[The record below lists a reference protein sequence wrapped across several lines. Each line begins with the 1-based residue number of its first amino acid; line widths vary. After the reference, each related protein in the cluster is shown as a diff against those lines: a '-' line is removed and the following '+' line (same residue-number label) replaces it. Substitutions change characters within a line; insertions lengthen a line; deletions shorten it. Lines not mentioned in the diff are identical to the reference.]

1 MAFRAARDIKKG
13 EELTVN
19 YTMISGPTKTRRGYL
34 LENFNFLC
42 KCHSC
47 KNNMVCT
54 ESDVEQV
61 SLPKGVE
68 PTTPVIGRFTKE
80 EAAAFADVEAWFDDV
95 QKGMVTIQRAQYD
108 YMAKHVVAQDPRVL
122 DRKGRGFLAKRTLA
136 FIVQY
141 LKLNNK
147 FGLDDTVFDGF
158 HVRNGEQMAE
168 VTEENFGVI
177 MEELADSE
185 R

>member
-95 QKGMVTIQRAQYD
+95 
-108 YMAKHVVAQDPRVL
+108 
-122 DRKGRGFLAKRTLA
+122 
-136 FIVQY
+136 
-141 LKLNNK
+141 
-147 FGLDDTVFDGF
+147 
-158 HVRNGEQMAE
+158 
-168 VTEENFGVI
+168 
-177 MEELADSE
+177 
-185 R
+185 